1 MKLTA
6 IILEDEEIASRRL
19 IKQPDILFVD
29 INVSDG
35 NSFTL
40 FNKVN
45 VESKII
51 FTTAFDEYAVDAF
64 RENALDYLLKPI
76 KKEHL
81 MEAIT
86 KAKNAVEALKEKEN
100 RYKER
105 FLINFGRKLHNIKTE
120 EISYIY
126 SKDKIGYFYTKAGAR
141 IASDYRLQDL
151 EKQLDPSEF
160 FRANRQFIVHI
171 ESIAVIQKHDASR
184 VKLLLQPCHG
194 LDLVISTERTREFK
208 KWLKR

>member
-19 IKQPDILFVD
+19 IRMIADLASYVEVVDVFESVASTEMYLSSVDKQPDILFVD

-105 FLINFGRKLHNIKTE
+105 FLINFGRKL
-120 EISYIY
+120 
-126 SKDKIGYFYTKAGAR
+126 
-141 IASDYRLQDL
+141 Q
-151 EKQLDPSEF
+151 
-160 FRANRQFIVHI
+160 
-171 ESIAVIQKHDASR
+171 
-184 VKLLLQPCHG
+184 
-194 LDLVISTERTREFK
+194 
-208 KWLKR
+208 